1 MLKRVVVY
9 DTGQSLFQG
18 NRILDPAFAA
28 RFPGASFL
36 PVLKGYLEEQD
47 CTMITADVFLAE
59 RNANVEAYC
68 LSEAVTPLTR
78 RLIGRGVVPKV
89 VISGE
94 SPNVIPWF
102 YRRLDTFVRPF
113 RHAFL
118 FRGFSARV
126 PSSVTF
132 HPFLWP
138 TGRSDMLEGPS
149 WTERGLV
156 VMVVGNKDR
165 YMIDLKRPVRSLVR
179 AAVSWS
185 KWRYYKA
192 ADSLF
197 RFPDLY
203 ESRFDAIEH
212 FCGRSDFRLF
222 GKGWERRNT
231 PGSRGKQLRF
241 HTEPAECE
249 NKIDVMPK
257 FRFALCFENCVFPGY
272 VTEKIF
278 DCLLAGCVPV
288 YFGAPDI
295 TDFCPKECFVDFRD
309 FRDFGDL
316 EKTLR
321 EFPKNEWDAK
331 RQAIRE
337 FLDSNMFRR
346 HRQEFIVSEL
356 AQCLLE

>member
-1 MLKRVVVY
+1 MRKRVVVY
-9 DTGQSLFQG
+9 DTGQPLFLG

-28 RFPGASFL
+28 RFPGASLL

-47 CTMITADVFLAE
+47 CTMVTADVFLAE
-59 RNANVEAYC
+59 RKANVEGYC

-78 RLIGRGVVPKV
+78 RLFERGVVPKV
-89 VISGE
+89 VLSGE

-102 YRRLDTFVRPF
+102 YRRLDAFIRPF

-118 FRGFSARV
+118 FRGFSSRV
-126 PSSVTF
+126 PSSVMF

-138 TGRSDMLEGPS
+138 TSRNAMLEGPP
-149 WTERGLV
+149 WAERGLL

-165 YMIDLKRPVRSLVR
+165 YMIDLKRPFRSLVR
-179 AAVSWS
+179 ASVNWS

-192 ADSLF
+192 VDSLF

-203 ESRFDAIEH
+203 ESRFDAIAY

-231 PGSRGKQLRF
+231 VGSRGKRFRF

-249 NKIDVMPK
+249 DKTAVMAK
-257 FRFALCFENCVFPGY
+257 FRFALCFENCAFPGY

-309 FRDFGDL
+309 FLDFGDL
-316 EKTLR
+316 ERALR
-321 EFPKNEWDAK
+321 EFPEHEWDAK
-331 RQAIRE
+331 RQAIQE
-337 FLDSNMFRR
+337 YLGSNMFHR
-346 HRQEFIVSEL
+346 HRQESLASEL
-356 AQCLLE
+356 TQCLLE